1 MMKSE
6 NMNPKIAECMIEQI
20 TLEDL
25 IYSPLADREGIDNTP
40 PEAARC
46 MLKILLN
53 RVLSPI
59 ERLIG
64 QPLRVVSGYRSAALN
79 RLVKG
84 RLTYRWVRVPVTDS
98 CTTSSDASP
107 KKACCAT
114 RPWRL
119 MPATVGYTY
128 PMCRRCSDRRTC
140 FVGFFDA
147 N

>member
-6 NMNPKIAECMIEQI
+6 NMNPKIAECMMEQI

-53 RVLSPI
+53 HVLSPI

-84 RLTYRWVRVPVTDS
+84 RRFSHHIIGCAADISVGSRTGNRQLYHQLRRFAKEGVLRYSALEADARYRWLHISYVPS
-98 CTTSSDASP
+98 M
-107 KKACCAT
+107 
-114 RPWRL
+114 L
-119 MPATVGYTY
+119 G
-128 PMCRRCSDRRTC
+128 
-140 FVGFFDA
+140 
-147 N
+147 

>member
-6 NMNPKIAECMIEQI
+6 NMNPKIAEFMIEQI

-64 QPLRVVSGYRSAALN
+64 QPLRVVSGYRSAAL
-79 RLVKG
+79 
-84 RLTYRWVRVPVTDS
+84 
-98 CTTSSDASP
+98 
-107 KKACCAT
+107 
-114 RPWRL
+114 
-119 MPATVGYTY
+119 
-128 PMCRRCSDRRTC
+128 
-140 FVGFFDA
+140 
-147 N
+147 